1 MDVKVYDNVVDHN
14 TLRTITQ
21 YLSSAFY
28 SLTDGVDTTFDNV
41 NPMASDG
48 KFWRRIHKGDSLCDS
63 NDEQLST
70 VLYEALSKVCKV
82 PPYNTVRRVY
92 TDLIRFGDRPRSRVE
107 DVGSNNRTIIFYT
120 NDQWHRDWGGE
131 TVFYEGDEIFKS
143 VLPRPGRIVSFDGRI
158 PHSGRP
164 PVTPAHRPRYITV
177 MKF

>member
-1 MDVKVYDNVVDHN
+1 MDVKVYDNVIDQN

-70 VLYEALSKVCKV
+70 VLYEALSKVCKLS
-82 PPYNTVRRVY
+82 
-92 TDLIRFGDRPRSRVE
+92 LIH
-107 DVGSNNRTIIFYT
+107 I
-120 NDQWHRDWGGE
+120 
-131 TVFYEGDEIFKS
+131 
-143 VLPRPGRIVSFDGRI
+143 
-158 PHSGRP
+158 
-164 PVTPAHRPRYITV
+164 
-177 MKF
+177 